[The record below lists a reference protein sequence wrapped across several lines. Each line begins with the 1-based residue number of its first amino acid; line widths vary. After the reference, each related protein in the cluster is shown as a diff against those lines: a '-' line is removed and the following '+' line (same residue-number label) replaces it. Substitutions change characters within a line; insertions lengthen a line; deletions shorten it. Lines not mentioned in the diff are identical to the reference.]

1 MLSLNLVVEAAK
13 IRVLRMN
20 TARAYSQAVE
30 VYEDEPTVITR
41 RKAWQAVVAE
51 KKEGGR

>member
-1 MLSLNLVVEAAK
+1 MLPISLVVEAAK

-20 TARAYSQAVE
+20 ASRVYAQAVE

-41 RKAWQAVVAE
+41 RKDWRTVVAE
-51 KKEGGR
+51 KKESGR